1 FTPPLPA
8 SDLIEIVGLRGQ
20 SSFKVEFDADVTD
33 LVLHLGSL
41 ASTLVFQNLP
51 MGTEVTKLS
60 GDDDFRVEKAT
71 RSSARRTNHPQGR
84 PSPLIPTAA
93 SACADPLSA
102 RSSSP

>member
-1 FTPPLPA
+1 AVLNGTFTGFETDSFTPPLPA
-8 SDLIEIVGLRGQ
+8 SDLIEIVGLKGQ

-60 GDDDFRVEKAT
+60 GDDDFRVEGNTVTGEAY
-71 RSSARRTNHPQGR
+71 
-84 PSPLIPTAA
+84 
-93 SACADPLSA
+93 
-102 RSSSP
+102 